1 MVWCNRQK
9 LEDVQEELDKVKDLY
24 IQTCQDLSQQEEALR
39 SQEQDLEQ
47 AIAAGTAPIWFS
59 ELTKNISNIVNFLR
73 QAGYCCI
80 SVWRFIQLQLICKHY
95 FPSHNG
101 FEITDLISNFCL
113 STHSSFNNNM
123 LLHQISYHFFVFLF
137 CVC

>member
-47 AIAAGTAPIWFS
+47 AIAAGTAPIWLS
-59 ELTKNISNIVNFLR
+59 
-73 QAGYCCI
+73 
-80 SVWRFIQLQLICKHY
+80 LIH
-95 FPSHNG
+95 
-101 FEITDLISNFCL
+101 I
-113 STHSSFNNNM
+113 
-123 LLHQISYHFFVFLF
+123 
-137 CVC
+137 